1 MLRRVDA
8 GFPGFEILLRKTSPE
23 NWNVKFHRL
32 DQPGPEFS
40 DLPRCPLRLCGY
52 GLSLV
57 PLVGTTFRWVRNANP
72 PGVIAA
78 ARGSDLQGPVKQV
91 QVILDDAG
99 SKLALGQGVTKTAE
113 VLEVGEGSDARQWI
127 IETPL
132 FCAVWPSG
140 LDLRSPL
147 ASKTRFDLVGP
158 QEDGTLVFVQSPS
171 RADDRVL
178 AWPPKDNA
186 RWPVAKPPLG
196 VRGLNSITSL
206 KERRGD
212 NATTPADCRRK
223 GVS

>member
-1 MLRRVDA
+1 
-8 GFPGFEILLRKTSPE
+8 
-23 NWNVKFHRL
+23 
-32 DQPGPEFS
+32 
-40 DLPRCPLRLCGY
+40 
-52 GLSLV
+52 V

-178 AWPPKDNA
+178 DSMAAEGQREVA
-186 RWPVAKPPLG
+186 RGK
-196 VRGLNSITSL
+196 TSAGRPWIEL
-206 KERRGD
+206 YYEFEG
-212 NATTPADCRRK
+212 TPW
-223 GVS
+223 